1 MSKGLKKILPV
12 AAMFIP
18 VIGPAIGA
26 KIGLTG
32 ALAGLG
38 AKVGLGAAA
47 AKVGAVASSALVG
60 GALNKAAGGSFAQG
74 AFAGGLGGLT
84 AGAPKPM
91 AARVGEGLTDMR
103 GLVDAAS
110 GVAKSAAAPATLG
123 SRIMGAISSVGGQI
137 SQGLTN
143 PDMWGRAAQYLGAA
157 ALGKATAKPD
167 PALQAYINELQRVSA
182 DNRTIQQ
189 AAFGVGNELVAQAR
203 GINPIAEGQIAANE
217 AQLRVLGAGQQAVRN
232 VDPSKEALRAVGTQQ
247 YYTDAARAGA
257 SAFNVGFRGAR
268 ADRQAGL
275 QGAYSGTPIL
285 QAQGGSAAQLSM
297 QQAQNEGTRQAG
309 LLESLKYITTGQQPT
324 GQQTQ
329 GQQPMGGL
337 GTPPIVPPGSVTG
350 RAVLPDPNNPVYGTV
365 GI

>member
-47 AKVGAVASSALVG
+47 AKVGAAASGALVG

-74 AFAGGLGGLT
+74 AIGGAVGGFAGLGGGA
-84 AGAPKPM
+84 AG
-91 AARVGEGLTDMR
+91 G
-103 GLVDAAS
+103 
-110 GVAKSAAAPATLG
+110 APATLG

-232 VDPSKEALRAVGTQQ
+232 IPASREAMRAVGTQR

-268 ADRQAGL
+268 ADKQAGL

-285 QAQGGSAAQLSM
+285 QAQGGTGAQLSM
-297 QQAQNEGTRQAG
+297 QQAQNEGSRQAG
-309 LLESLKYITTGQQPT
+309 LLESIKYITTGQQPT

-329 GQQPMGGL
+329 GQEPAGIV

-350 RAVLPDPNNPVYGTV
+350 RPVLPDPNNPVYGTV
-365 GI
+365 GA